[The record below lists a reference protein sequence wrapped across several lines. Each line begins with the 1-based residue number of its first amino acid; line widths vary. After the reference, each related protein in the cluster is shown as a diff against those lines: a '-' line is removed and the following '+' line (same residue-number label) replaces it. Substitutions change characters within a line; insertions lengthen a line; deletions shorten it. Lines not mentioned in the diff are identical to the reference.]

1 MVVSQQMLVGTRAN
15 ERFDLIASSFTRKT
29 LKCKSFVAFVGC
41 VCMCQRKKITGA
53 TAMQIKWNVSLIN
66 PKVLSSTCSKHLNYA
81 SFQTS
86 TEALEGSTQYAKADL
101 LVKEKQ

>member
-1 MVVSQQMLVGTRAN
+1 MLIGK
-15 ERFDLIASSFTRKT
+15 RFNRVRFY
-29 LKCKSFVAFVGC
+29 LKNIEVQVLCRFCRVRVR
-41 VCMCQRKKITGA
+41 VCQRKKITGA
-53 TAMQIKWNVSLIN
+53 TAVQIKWNVSLIN

-86 TEALEGSTQYAKADL
+86 TEALEGSTQYAKSDL